1 MAYRDLLLQLTTY
14 PKPTPDRFIEA
25 AAALANRFGARL
37 SGVICQVELP
47 PVSNFLADR
56 LVGASAIIAGE
67 NAKSSENCRHVEERF
82 RAIVPP
88 ASQGELLPVHCKA
101 LVSGLHI
108 APHSRVFDLTIVPS
122 FGASEAIAEDLVF
135 DAGRPVLLLPA
146 HDRLPLLA
154 LDAVVI
160 GWDGGRAAA
169 RAVADA
175 LPICVL
181 AKSVKVVTITGD
193 KSLKADLQASLE
205 RHLKAHGIQPEMIEH
220 HAESANA
227 GTELLEFCRRSGAG
241 ILVMGAYGHSQ
252 FREFILGGATRTI
265 LASADLPI
273 LMSH

>member
-1 MAYRDLLLQLTTY
+1 
-14 PKPTPDRFIEA
+14 
-25 AAALANRFGARL
+25 
-37 SGVICQVELP
+37 
-47 PVSNFLADR
+47 
-56 LVGASAIIAGE
+56 VGASAIIAGE

-101 LVSGLHI
+101 LVSALQI

-135 DAGRPVLLLPA
+135 DAGWPVLLLPA
-146 HDRLPLLA
+146 QDGLPLLG

-181 AKSVKVVTITGD
+181 AKSVKVVTITGE

-220 HAESANA
+220 HAEGANA
-227 GTELLEFCRRSGAG
+227 GTQLLEFCRRSGAG

-265 LASADLPI
+265 LAAADLPI